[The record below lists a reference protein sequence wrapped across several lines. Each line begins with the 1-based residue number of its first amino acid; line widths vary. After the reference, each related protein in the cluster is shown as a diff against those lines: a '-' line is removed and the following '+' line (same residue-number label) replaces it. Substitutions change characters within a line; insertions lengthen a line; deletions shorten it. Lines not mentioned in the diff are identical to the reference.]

1 LDGLHI
7 LASLYRCRGEPR
19 HLTDAAAL
27 RESCIAAI
35 ERAGLSILGDLFRQ
49 FPGADGAP
57 DPLAGVT
64 GCVVLAES
72 HLAIHTWPEFGC
84 VTLDAYVCN
93 YSCDNTARA
102 RALVAELTRL
112 FQPEDCVR
120 QDVSRGRPQGSE
132 HARPGAPYER
142 PGL

>member
-1 LDGLHI
+1 MDGLHI
-7 LASLYRCRGEPR
+7 LASLYRCRGDAR
-19 HLTDAAAL
+19 FLTDAAAL

-35 ERAGLSILGDLFRQ
+35 ERAGLTVLGDLFRQ

-57 DPLAGVT
+57 DPRAGVT

-72 HLAIHTWPEFGC
+72 HLAIHTWPEIAC

-102 RALVAELTRL
+102 RALVDDLTRL
-112 FQPEDCVR
+112 FQPEECVR
-120 QDVSRGRPQGSE
+120 QDVSRGRP
-132 HARPGAPYER
+132 HAPER
-142 PGL
+142 PGQNAPHDRPST

>member
-1 LDGLHI
+1 M
-7 LASLYRCRGEPR
+7 LATLYRCRGAAR
-19 HLTDAAAL
+19 YLTDAAAL

-35 ERAGLSILGDLFRQ
+35 ERAGLTVLGDLFRQ

-72 HLAIHTWPEFGC
+72 HLAIHTWPEIGC

-102 RALVAELTRL
+102 CALVDDLTRL

-120 QDVSRGRPQGSE
+120 QDVSRGRPHASDR
-132 HARPGAPYER
+132 ARPGAAHGGPAV
-142 PGL
+142 

>member
-7 LASLYRCRGEPR
+7 LANLYRCRGQAR

-27 RESCIAAI
+27 REACIAAI
-35 ERAGLSILGDLFRQ
+35 ERAGLTVLGDLFRQ

-102 RALVAELTRL
+102 RALVEELTRL
-112 FQPEDCVR
+112 LQPEDCVR
-120 QDVSRGRPQGSE
+120 QDVSRGRPRAFERVGPGPAQD
-132 HARPGAPYER
+132 RPAV
-142 PGL
+142 